1 MSSWDK
7 TRNNYINWLSQNK
20 LKDIFLK
27 DLKYKGFS
35 LWWATKLV
43 DRDNINDDSWYYN
56 LHNVLNKKKITRNNI
71 NYFKLIFKL
80 FKKFVK
86 SLIFNLYVKIFF
98 KKDANIKEIE
108 NCFFSFGIDLVTHKK
123 YFIDRQYGKISF
135 KNRKKNAYL
144 ISLNEDLF
152 FIKKIITFKNNLKK
166 TPCKYFFF
174 RSLYFFC

>member
-56 LHNVLNKKKITRNNI
+56 LHYVLNKKKITRNNI
-71 NYFKLIFKL
+71 NYF
-80 FKKFVK
+80 
-86 SLIFNLYVKIFF
+86 NL
-98 KKDANIKEIE
+98 
-108 NCFFSFGIDLVTHKK
+108 
-123 YFIDRQYGKISF
+123 
-135 KNRKKNAYL
+135 
-144 ISLNEDLF
+144 
-152 FIKKIITFKNNLKK
+152 
-166 TPCKYFFF
+166 
-174 RSLYFFC
+174 

>member
-56 LHNVLNKKKITRNNI
+56 LHYVLNKKKINRNNI

-86 SLIFNLYVKIFF
+86 SLIFNLYVKIFLKRIQIL
-98 KKDANIKEIE
+98 KK
-108 NCFFSFGIDLVTHKK
+108 S
-123 YFIDRQYGKISF
+123 KIV
-135 KNRKKNAYL
+135 
-144 ISLNEDLF
+144 F
-152 FIKKIITFKNNLKK
+152 FIWYRSRNPQKI
-166 TPCKYFFF
+166 
-174 RSLYFFC
+174 LY

>member
-27 DLKYKGFS
+27 DLKTRVFFMVG
-35 LWWATKLV
+35 AKLV

-56 LHNVLNKKKITRNNI
+56 LHYVLNKKKINRNNI

-86 SLIFNLYVKIFF
+86 SLIFNLYKIFF
-98 KKDANIKEIE
+98 KRIQI
-108 NCFFSFGIDLVTHKK
+108 
-123 YFIDRQYGKISF
+123 
-135 KNRKKNAYL
+135 
-144 ISLNEDLF
+144 
-152 FIKKIITFKNNLKK
+152 LKK
-166 TPCKYFFF
+166 SKIVFFH
-174 RSLYFFC
+174 LV

>member
-71 NYFKLIFKL
+71 NYFKLIFPTSYL
-80 FKKFVK
+80 FVFAV
-86 SLIFNLYVKIFF
+86 
-98 KKDANIKEIE
+98 
-108 NCFFSFGIDLVTHKK
+108 
-123 YFIDRQYGKISF
+123 
-135 KNRKKNAYL
+135 
-144 ISLNEDLF
+144 
-152 FIKKIITFKNNLKK
+152 
-166 TPCKYFFF
+166 
-174 RSLYFFC
+174 

>member
-43 DRDNINDDSWYYN
+43 DRDNINDDSINWYYN
-56 LHNVLNKKKITRNNI
+56 LHYVLNKKKINRNNI

-86 SLIFNLYVKIFF
+86 SLIFNLYVKIFLKRIQIL
-98 KKDANIKEIE
+98 KK
-108 NCFFSFGIDLVTHKK
+108 S
-123 YFIDRQYGKISF
+123 KIV
-135 KNRKKNAYL
+135 
-144 ISLNEDLF
+144 F
-152 FIKKIITFKNNLKK
+152 FIWYRSRNPQKNTLLIDNMVKFLLRIEKKCLPYKFK
-166 TPCKYFFF
+166 
-174 RSLYFFC
+174 